1 MCIISRSI
9 YYSGLIEHIWE
20 SIKMDSKFKSD
31 TELKEDLKVLF
42 VEDSEMV
49 RESTCDILSE
59 FFTHID
65 IAINGKEGLQQYI
78 DFYKD
83 NDSFYDIVITDIN
96 MPKMNGIEMI
106 EHIFVENSKAHIIVM
121 SAHDESK
128 YLLKLINMGISNFIL
143 KPIEIVRF
151 NSVIENIIESIINEK
166 RLNHYYN
173 KREEINKNLQESK
186 EIAENSSKQKSQ
198 FLANMSHEIRTPLN
212 AIVGFISILNDKE
225 TDKEKLKYLDIIQK
239 SSNTL
244 LQIISDILDVS
255 KIESGKLDIEPID
268 FNPYES
274 LISIGD
280 LFQSKA
286 IEKGVI
292 LKFKYNNSLPKSLYC
307 DVLRIKQILS
317 NLLSNAIKFTPK
329 GSLVKCI
336 ISYGKGQL
344 NIRVK
349 DYGIGIAKDKQQFVF
364 NAFSQIEG
372 TTKEYGGTGLGLAIC
387 KELSHMLGGDL
398 TLESQEG
405 KGSIFTLS
413 IPMSISN
420 TQKVVEVE
428 ESLESLERENLTGHI
443 LIVEDYEA
451 NQMFL
456 GIILE
461 NAGMSYDI
469 ANNGLEAIE
478 MFKNN
483 SYDLI
488 LMDENMPKMGGIA
501 STKEIRQ
508 IEYDRKVKHTP
519 VVSLT
524 ANALKGDRERFLRAG
539 MDDYLT
545 KPIEPAKLLKIINNF
560 LITPKEFSS
569 NI

>member
-1 MCIISRSI
+1 MKSN
-9 YYSGLIEHIWE
+9 IE
-20 SIKMDSKFKSD
+20 
-31 TELKEDLKVLF
+31 LREDLKVLF

-49 RESTCDILSE
+49 RESTYDILSE
-59 FFTHID
+59 FFTHVD

-78 DFYKD
+78 DFHKG
-83 NDSFYDIVITDIN
+83 NNSFYDIVITDIN

-106 EHIFVENSKAHIIVM
+106 EHIFVANSKAHIIVM

-151 NSVIENIIESIINEK
+151 NTVIENIIENIINEK
-166 RLNHYYN
+166 RLNHYHN
-173 KREEINKNLQESK
+173 KREEISKNLQKSK
-186 EIAENSSKQKSQ
+186 ETAENSSKQKSQ

-225 TDKEKLKYLDIIQK
+225 TDEEKLKYLNIIKK

-255 KIESGKLDIEPID
+255 KIESGKLDIEPVD

-286 IEKGVI
+286 IEKGVV
-292 LKFKYNNSLPKSLYC
+292 LKFKYNNSLPQSLYC

-329 GSLVKCI
+329 GSVVKCI
-336 ISYGKGQL
+336 ISYGKGRL

-349 DYGIGIAKDKQQFVF
+349 DYGIGIALDKQSFVF
-364 NAFSQIEG
+364 DAFSQIEG

-398 TLESQEG
+398 TLQSEEG

-413 IPMSISN
+413 IPIAISKI
-420 TQKVVEVE
+420 QEVVEVE
-428 ESLESLERENLTGHI
+428 EIIEENFEKDNLTGHI

-461 NAGMSYDI
+461 NAGMTYDI

-478 MFKNN
+478 MFKKN

-508 IEYDRKVKHTP
+508 IEDERKIRHTP

-545 KPIEPAKLLKIINNF
+545 KPIEPANLLKIINNF
-560 LITPKEFSS
+560 LIMPKEFSS

>member
-1 MCIISRSI
+1 
-9 YYSGLIEHIWE
+9 
-20 SIKMDSKFKSD
+20 MDSKFNTD
-31 TELKEDLKVLF
+31 LELREDLKVLF

-83 NDSFYDIVITDIN
+83 NNRFYDIVITDIN

-106 EHIFVENSKAHIIVM
+106 EHIFEENPKAHIIVM

-143 KPIEIVRF
+143 KPIDIMRF
-151 NSVIENIIESIINEK
+151 NSVIENIIENIINEK
-166 RLNHYYN
+166 KLEDYHE
-173 KREEINKNLQESK
+173 KIEEINVNLQKSK
-186 EIAENSSKQKSQ
+186 ETAENSSKQKSQ

-212 AIVGFISILNDKE
+212 AIIGFISILNDKE
-225 TDKEKLKYLDIIQK
+225 TDEEKLKYLGIIKK

-255 KIESGKLDIEPID
+255 KIESGKLDIEPVH

-274 LISIGD
+274 LISVGD

-292 LKFKYNNSLPKSLYC
+292 LKFKYNNSLPQSLYC

-317 NLLSNAIKFTPK
+317 NLLSNAIKFTPT
-329 GSLVKCI
+329 GSEVKCI
-336 ISYGKGQL
+336 ISYSKGRL

-349 DYGIGIAKDKQQFVF
+349 DYGIGIAEDKQKFVF
-364 NAFSQIEG
+364 DAFSQIEG
-372 TTKEYGGTGLGLAIC
+372 TTKDYGGTGLGLAIC

-398 TLESQEG
+398 TLKSQEG

-413 IPMSISN
+413 IPISESP
-420 TQKVVEVE
+420 KSEVE
-428 ESLESLERENLTGHI
+428 EIEAKAEEPEETQQDSNLTGHI

-478 MFKNN
+478 RFKES

-501 STKEIRQ
+501 STKEIRA
-508 IEYDRKVKHTP
+508 IEEQRGVAHTP

-545 KPIEPAKLLKIINNF
+545 KPIEPANLLKIINNF
-560 LITPKEFSS
+560 LIMPKESS
-569 NI
+569 SSI